1 MVKSHGMNP
10 LNGLHAYCSRDHAHH
25 PGDRFGRLF
34 PDAPALFTNPT
45 VLEEM
50 GRPGGVMDDAGAPA
64 KTTSVD
70 VGQVFF
76 GQFVDHDITL
86 DASSSFEQVNVPEE
100 TQNVR
105 TPTLD
110 LDCVYGLGPE
120 AMPFMYHTEGPFKGV
135 KLLTGADLS
144 ADPLAAD
151 DLPRVAGRALIGD
164 PRNDENRVVSQVQ
177 LAMIRF
183 HNRMCDDLAS
193 EHEGSALYEEAHRL
207 TTWHYQWAV
216 VHDFLTSICGPGVVQ
231 EVLSEGRRIYRP
243 KVPFMPVEFSVAAYR
258 FGHSMVPMKVQLQKG
273 KAAFELFGPIFG
285 EGFSAITDAR
295 AVADMHEL
303 FTTHEGRHV
312 QRAEALDSK
321 LATDLLQL
329 PIPVVG
335 ASEASL
341 ATRNL
346 VRGQSF
352 LLPSGETVA
361 ALCERPEAEIA
372 QISDA
377 AKAEV
382 PGLAGGTPLWYY
394 LLKEAALIGRMD
406 AAGGSE
412 PGEGLGPVGARI
424 VAEVIIGLI
433 ELDRRSWLGANR
445 NWRPLENQ
453 DLPGVKLDTVGHILT
468 YR

>member
-1 MVKSHGMNP
+1 
-10 LNGLHAYCSRDHAHH
+10 
-25 PGDRFGRLF
+25 
-34 PDAPALFTNPT
+34 
-45 VLEEM
+45 
-50 GRPGGVMDDAGAPA
+50 
-64 KTTSVD
+64 
-70 VGQVFF
+70 
-76 GQFVDHDITL
+76 
-86 DASSSFEQVNVPEE
+86 
-100 TQNVR
+100 
-105 TPTLD
+105 
-110 LDCVYGLGPE
+110 
-120 AMPFMYHTEGPFKGV
+120 
-135 KLLTGADLS
+135 GADLS
-144 ADPLAAD
+144 DDALASE

-183 HNRMCDDLAS
+183 HNRLCDDLAGD
-193 EHEGSALYEEAHRL
+193 HAGGDLYEEAHRL

-216 VHDFLTSICGPGVVQ
+216 VHDFLTSICGEAVVQ
-231 EVLSEGRRIYRP
+231 DVLSEGRQIYRP

-258 FGHSMVPMKVQLQKG
+258 FGHSMVPMKVQLQKD
-273 KAAFELFGPIFG
+273 KSSFELFGTVFG
-285 EGFSAITDAR
+285 EGFSPITDAR

-312 QRAEALDSK
+312 QRADALDTK
-321 LATDLLQL
+321 LASDLLQL

-335 ASEASL
+335 AGEASL

-361 ALCERPEAEIA
+361 ELCGRPEAEIA

-382 PGLAGGTPLWYY
+382 PGLGGGTPLWYY
-394 LLKEAALIGRMD
+394 LLKEAALIGRLD
-406 AAGGSE
+406 ASGTGE

-453 DLPGVKLDTVGHILT
+453 DQPGVMLDTVGHILT